1 MTFEEKPEGNGSLVD
16 ENQLNLGAKHQPN
29 GKPGASGKAKLSARQ
44 EANAKCDLPRKSLN
58 RYTWQEIQRHSQKT
72 DQWLVINRK
81 VYDVTGWADR
91 HPGGRKVLHC
101 YAGEDATVR
110 SSKPALSLCSS
121 CWVAGTL
128 AVFPK
133 AFQVCVQAPWSLI
146 SSQTNFL
153 GFHPAKTWK
162 LIKPQGLAIICTGF
176 GVGSDADS
184 RYYVYCRFW
193 FLFLALCFLFYL
205 FGFEM

>member
-1 MTFEEKPEGNGSLVD
+1 MRIRNSRCQVRNSKSTKTMEFEEKPEGSGSLVG
-16 ENQLNLGAKHQPN
+16 ENQLDLGEKHQAN

-44 EANAKCDLPRKSLN
+44 QANAKCDLPRKSLN
-58 RYTWQEIQRHSQKT
+58 RYTWQEIQRHNQKT

-91 HPGGRKVLHC
+91 HPGGRQVLKH

-110 SSKPALSLCSS
+110 SSKPCPLSLCSS

-133 AFQVCVQAPWSLI
+133 AFQVRVQAP
-146 SSQTNFL
+146 
-153 GFHPAKTWK
+153 
-162 LIKPQGLAIICTGF
+162 
-176 GVGSDADS
+176 
-184 RYYVYCRFW
+184 
-193 FLFLALCFLFYL
+193 
-205 FGFEM
+205 